1 MTTTLSVVLGLIA
14 LGVAFER
21 LGRARDRARWPHPG
35 QMIDV
40 GGHALHVRRFGEGG
54 IPVVFEADEG
64 AWSSHWGRLPE
75 DLGGVQASLAYDRAG
90 LGWSEAGPPPRDA
103 ETLARELHQL
113 LTKVLPGQA
122 AVLVGHGTGAHILR
136 AYAHRY
142 PFETAGLVLVDPYA
156 DGFGDRLR
164 REQVPTAAASPAM
177 MRVGSLLGSIGLLRL
192 LGSRGSGNGRLPIE
206 ARQRATLD
214 ALELD
219 PRVRRGAADELAA
232 EPQSLAY
239 LGRIGYAAGDVPVR
253 ILTSTR
259 TLGEDEVPPGFP
271 RDDYNRLWADE
282 SARFLD
288 LSRRARRM
296 MVEGCGHQIQLE
308 RPDVVLEAIL
318 DVVDEAREIE
328 ARQAGE
334 QALPEP
340 SAGPLGGNA

>member
-1 MTTTLSVVLGLIA
+1 MTTTLLVVPGLIA
-14 LGVAFER
+14 LGVLFER

-35 QMIDV
+35 QMVDV
-40 GGHALHVRRFGEGG
+40 GGHALHVRRFGEGDV
-54 IPVVFEADEG
+54 PVVFEADEG

-75 DLGGVQASLAYDRAG
+75 ELGGVQATIAYDRAG

-113 LTKVLPGQA
+113 LTRIATGQP
-122 AVLVGHGTGAHILR
+122 AVLVGHGTAAHILR

-164 REQVPTAAASPAM
+164 REQVPAAAVSRVM
-177 MRVGSLLGSIGLLRL
+177 MRVGDLLGSIGLLRL
-192 LGSRGSGNGRLPIE
+192 LGSRGSGNGRLPVD

-253 ILTSTR
+253 ILTSTE
-259 TLGEDEVPPGFP
+259 TLAEDDVPAGFP
-271 RDDYNRLWADE
+271 RDEYNRLWADE

-288 LSRRARRM
+288 LSRRARRV
-296 MVEGCGHQIQLE
+296 MVEGSGHQIQLE

-318 DVVDEAREIE
+318 DVVDEAREI
-328 ARQAGE
+328 AGQRAGE
-334 QALPEP
+334 RTLPEP
-340 SAGPLGGNA
+340 SAGPLGENV